1 MAVFYYAC
9 SDSNE
14 YVVKSEFEPYVVR
27 FENEASKRG
36 LNLNLKSRG
45 LIIEFAHLKDNVA
58 GTSTFS
64 SPVHIQIDKDHW
76 NKLGNYAGAD
86 LKREEIIFHELGHGI
101 LQRKHLNTILPN
113 DEWKSMMCGGD
124 QVDDRTWNINYR
136 GERRT
141 YYLDELFN
149 QSTSIPDFFTNPP
162 IVDQSKFAVLLSE
175 NFDNNSSSIWK
186 TGSNNGSL
194 IAFENGMMKFQSLQS
209 VSTAFLA
216 QIPNFDIQSD
226 YILQFTLQLPDPSM
240 TAKYG
245 MAVATATASESYSKS
260 TDFFVIDNSAHLSM
274 GNSNWYSFF
283 AQVKRP
289 QIIPEGKNRLK
300 LVKTGEFYSFY
311 INDEFAY
318 STEIENKQPGNGIG
332 FIVPANT
339 IIEVD
344 DFILSVRAD
353 QLSALKIKKISTK
366 WSFIALEN
374 IIHEDNTTK

>member
-1 MAVFYYAC
+1 
-9 SDSNE
+9 
-14 YVVKSEFEPYVVR
+14 
-27 FENEASKRG
+27 

-45 LIIEFAHLKDNVA
+45 LIIEFAHLKDNAA

-76 NKLGNYAGAD
+76 DKLGNYEGAD

-101 LQRKHLNTILPN
+101 LQRKHLNSILPN

-124 QVDDRTWNINYR
+124 KVDDRIWNVNYR

-149 QSTSIPDFFTNPP
+149 QSTSIPDFFTYPP
-162 IVDQSKFAVLLSE
+162 IYDSSEFAVLLSE

-186 TGSNNGSL
+186 AGSNNGFHVS
-194 IAFENGMMKFQSLQS
+194 FDNGTMKFQSLQS
-209 VSTAFLA
+209 VSTAFLVE
-216 QIPNFDIQSD
+216 IPNFDIQSD
-226 YILQFTLQLPDPSM
+226 YILQFTLQLPDTSM
-240 TAKYG
+240 IAKYG
-245 MAVATATASESYSKS
+245 VAVATTTASESYSKS

-289 QIIPEGKNRLK
+289 QIVPRGKNRLK

-332 FIVPANT
+332 FIVPANEM
-339 IIEVD
+339 IEVD
-344 DFILSVRAD
+344 DFSLSVHSN
-353 QLSALKIKKISTK
+353 QLASLKIKKTSTK
-366 WSFIALEN
+366 WNVVALEN
-374 IIHEDNTTK
+374 IIHEDNATK